1 MEVKIKYKEKDFYLG
16 ISDAVFKEIFLKEK
30 NEDLLEA
37 LLKTSLKMHFYKML
51 PLNIE
56 RLEGNVFVRRK
67 SLDILLET
75 DIGLVGIELNASM
88 HEYIRPRNFAFFGDM
103 YSHYVEKGEEYEEI
117 TQFIQLNLTS
127 GIKGD
132 PKEFRDYHM
141 QDEEG
146 IQFVSNAFIRE
157 INIDRLLEFWYDK
170 NEKKIKEYQYIIMLG
185 LGPEEIEKMYSIT
198 KDRLVKKYMEEVK
211 RVNEDP
217 RFREYITKEEDQKKI
232 LKSLITEATEE
243 GRAEGEKIGE
253 ARGEKQSKIEMAKKM
268 LKAGESIEK
277 IVIYTELPREEIER
291 LQNSNEN

>member
-1 MEVKIKYKEKDFYLG
+1 
-16 ISDAVFKEIFLKEK
+16 
-30 NEDLLEA
+30 
-37 LLKTSLKMHFYKML
+37 ML

-127 GIKGD
+127 GMKGD
-132 PKEFRDYHM
+132 QKEFRDYHM

-198 KDRLVKKYMEEVK
+198 KDRLVKKYMEEVNY
-211 RVNEDP
+211 RRDRQV
-217 RFREYITKEEDQKKI
+217 F
-232 LKSLITEATEE
+232 S
-243 GRAEGEKIGE
+243 
-253 ARGEKQSKIEMAKKM
+253 
-268 LKAGESIEK
+268 
-277 IVIYTELPREEIER
+277 
-291 LQNSNEN
+291 

>member
-1 MEVKIKYKEKDFYLG
+1 MEVKIKYNEKDFYLG

-37 LLKTSLKMHFYKML
+37 ILKTSLKMHFYKML
-51 PLNIE
+51 PLSIE

-103 YSHYVEKGEEYEEI
+103 YSHYVGEEYEEI

-132 PKEFRDYHM
+132 SKEFRDYHM

-217 RFREYITKEEDQKKI
+217 KFREYMTKEEDQKKI
-232 LKSLITEATEE
+232 LKSLITEAT
-243 GRAEGEKIGE
+243 AEGEKIGE
-253 ARGEKQSKIEMAKKM
+253 AKGKKQSKIEMAKKM
-268 LKAGESIEK
+268 LEAGESIEK

-291 LQNSNEN
+291 IQNSEENY

>member
-1 MEVKIKYKEKDFYLG
+1 M
-16 ISDAVFKEIFLKEK
+16 
-30 NEDLLEA
+30 
-37 LLKTSLKMHFYKML
+37 
-51 PLNIE
+51 
-56 RLEGNVFVRRK
+56 
-67 SLDILLET
+67 
-75 DIGLVGIELNASM
+75 
-88 HEYIRPRNFAFFGDM
+88 
-103 YSHYVEKGEEYEEI
+103 EKGEEYEEI

-217 RFREYITKEEDQKKI
+217 RFREYMTKEEDQKKI

-243 GRAEGEKIGE
+243 GEKIGE
-253 ARGEKQSKIEMAKKM
+253 AKGEQQKAIEIAKNM
-268 LKAGESIEK
+268 LEMGIEK
-277 IVIYTELPREEIER
+277 ETIVKATGLTEEEISKVKEE
-291 LQNSNEN
+291 SN

>member
-1 MEVKIKYKEKDFYLG
+1 
-16 ISDAVFKEIFLKEK
+16 
-30 NEDLLEA
+30 
-37 LLKTSLKMHFYKML
+37 
-51 PLNIE
+51 
-56 RLEGNVFVRRK
+56 
-67 SLDILLET
+67 
-75 DIGLVGIELNASM
+75 
-88 HEYIRPRNFAFFGDM
+88 
-103 YSHYVEKGEEYEEI
+103 
-117 TQFIQLNLTS
+117 
-127 GIKGD
+127 
-132 PKEFRDYHM
+132 M

-217 RFREYITKEEDQKKI
+217 RFREYMTKEEDQKKI

-243 GRAEGEKIGE
+243 GEKIGE
-253 ARGEKQSKIEMAKKM
+253 AKGEKQKAIKMAKKM
-268 LKAGESIEK
+268 LKTGESIEK

-291 LQNSNEN
+291 IQNSEENY